1 VSESELINFHFIE
14 LKGPI
19 FGPKQQPPATR
30 EHRPLSIS
38 ASAIQKLMAPREST
52 DLGDPV
58 PGLTPSAIESP
69 EVSATVPPRLT
80 SAALDVAYNLTFPAT
95 GADGDMQVAG
105 PDPLAESLPD
115 TGPGE
120 AKEDLEPATPTAIEV
135 AEMAP
140 ANPASDVKPE
150 SGSEPQPEPES
161 ESDFSPGQPL
171 ETREQAPGS
180 EVGNDADEATYHHLE
195 LHDLINLTAPS
206 PTRQAEAGAEAEAE
220 AEAEQDDAI
229 ADPIAMEPVPE
240 HVPDQ
245 SEPAGAN
252 ETDNVLVDVQTT
264 LNSLADMAKSLTQ
277 QKLEAVK
284 QRESLERLKSQLCEK
299 ERSLA
304 EKDEQL
310 RAVET
315 RLNSETSAIEHAA
328 EENARA
334 LAERS
339 AALKA
344 LAETVEARDRNTAK
358 VAETLRQEKQ
368 RNDELAESLQRRAE
382 ALDEREAALN
392 RKEDGLAE
400 KLKQLVSTKERFRK
414 IVKTFNETVQFNN
427 TLNSI
432 SSTALDD
439 SQL

>member
-1 VSESELINFHFIE
+1 MSESELINFHFIE

-58 PGLTPSAIESP
+58 PGLTPSPIDSP
-69 EVSATVPPRLT
+69 QVPAATPPRLT
-80 SAALDVAYNLTFPAT
+80 SAALDVAYNLTFPAA
-95 GADGDMQVAG
+95 GADGDTQVAG
-105 PDPLAESLPD
+105 SVPPSETPPD

-120 AKEDLEPATPTAIEV
+120 VKEDLEPATPTAIEV
-135 AEMAP
+135 AEVAP
-140 ANPASDVKPE
+140 ANPASEVKPA
-150 SGSEPQPEPES
+150 SGSAPEPQPEPEPEP
-161 ESDFSPGQPL
+161 ESDFLSGQPL
-171 ETREQAPGS
+171 ETQEKAPRS
-180 EVGNDADEATYHHLE
+180 EVGNEADEATRLHLE
-195 LHDLINLTAPS
+195 PHDLINLS
-206 PTRQAEAGAEAEAE
+206 PTRQTEAEAE

-229 ADPIAMEPVPE
+229 SGPIAMEPVPD
-240 HVPDQ
+240 HVPESQ
-245 SEPAGAN
+245 SEPAGNN
-252 ETDNVLVDVQTT
+252 ETDSVLVDVQTT
-264 LNSLADMAKSLTQ
+264 LNSLADMAKGLTQ
-277 QKLEAVK
+277 QKLETVK
-284 QRESLERLKSQLCEK
+284 QRESLEQLKSQLCEK

-310 RAVET
+310 RAIEA
-315 RLNSETSAIEHAA
+315 RLNSETSALEQAA

-358 VAETLRQEKQ
+358 VAETLRHEKQ

-382 ALDEREAALN
+382 ALDEREASLN

-400 KLKQLVSTKERFRK
+400 KLKQLISTKERFRK

-427 TLNSI
+427 TLNAI
-432 SSTALDD
+432 SSTAFDD